1 MNQEEDN
8 WAKKPELQKEGD
20 DTMSAVAQNYVYK
33 VIVKDEKKQV
43 PTMSKEKYEAMKAAV
58 EKYQPKK

>member
-1 MNQEEDN
+1 
-8 WAKKPELQKEGD
+8 
-20 DTMSAVAQNYVYK
+20 MSAVAQNYVYK